1 MLSEKMG
8 LSESIAG
15 ATLLAFGE
23 TSRDVFTAVAE
34 SHGDL
39 HMTYVEH
46 FGRRN
51 IYRKCLRQIIY
62 LISYVTGGSL
72 FLCGC
77 VAATIFIVKPVSLHY
92 TTMIRDTVF
101 FHVMCVWVSHAFQN
115 EEVEWH
121 EAIGKFCCRNTLH
134 ICHAIFEQA

>member
-1 MLSEKMG
+1 MG

-39 HMTYVEH
+39 HVTYVEH

-51 IYRKCLRQIIY
+51 IYRKCFRQITYFI
-62 LISYVTGGSL
+62 LYVTGGSL

-77 VAATIFIVKPVSLHY
+77 VAATIFILTPVSMHY
-92 TTMIRDTVF
+92 STVIRDMAF
-101 FHVMCVWVSHAFQN
+101 FHVTCIWVSHAFQN
-115 EEVEWH
+115 EKVEWH
-121 EAIGKFCCRNTLH
+121 EAIGK
-134 ICHAIFEQA
+134 